1 MKINLSDHFTYGK
14 LFRFTLPSIA
24 MMLFTSIYGVVDG
37 YFVSNFAGSDPFT
50 AINLIMPFLMVLGT
64 IGFMFGAGGS
74 ALIGKTLGEGDG
86 ERASR
91 IFSLLVYFSFSLAVV
106 IAALGI
112 IFIRPVAVFLGAD
125 DTLLNYCVTYGRI
138 ILCALPFFVMQMEFQ
153 SFFIV
158 AEKPQLGL
166 FVTLA
171 AGFTNMILDALLVGV
186 FKGGLVGAA
195 VATAVS
201 QAVGGTI
208 PLIYFA
214 LKNSS
219 LLRFT
224 KTKFDGGAL
233 IRTVTNGAS
242 EFMSNISMSLVGMLY
257 NFQLLKYAGNN
268 GVAAYGVIMY
278 VSFIFAAMF
287 IGYSVGTAPIVSFH
301 FGAGNHEELRSLRRK
316 SMLIVGIASLAMTSA
331 SLLLASPLS
340 KLYVGYDAELFDLT
354 RSGFLIFSFA
364 FLFMGYAIWSSGFFT
379 ALNDGITSAIISFMR
394 TVVFQIAAVIILPI
408 FFDVDGIWW
417 SIVAA
422 ELMAV
427 FSAGIFLIAKRH
439 KFKY

>member
-24 MMLFTSIYGVVDG
+24 MMIFTSIYGVVDG

-91 IFSLLVYFSFSLAVV
+91 IFSLVVYFSFSLAVV
-106 IAALGI
+106 IAVIGMIL
-112 IFIRPVAVFLGAD
+112 IRPVSLFLGAD
-125 DTLLNYCVTYGRI
+125 DTLIGYCVTYGII

-186 FKGGLVGAA
+186 FRAGLVGAA
-195 VATAVS
+195 IATALS
-201 QAVGGTI
+201 QAVGGII

-214 LKNSS
+214 AKNSS
-219 LLRFT
+219 RIRFT
-224 KTKFDGGAL
+224 RTNFDGRAL
-233 IRTVTNGAS
+233 LRTVTNGAS

-257 NFQLLKYAGNN
+257 NFQLIKYAGNN

-301 FGAGNHEELRSLRRK
+301 YGAGNHGELRSLRRK
-316 SMLIVGIASLAMTSA
+316 SMLIVGISSIIMTIASI
-331 SLLLASPLS
+331 LLAAPLS
-340 KLYVGYDAELFDLT
+340 KLYVGYDTELYNLT
-354 RSGFLIFSFA
+354 RGGFFIFSFA

-379 ALNDGITSAIISFMR
+379 ALNDGITSAIISFLR

-408 FFDVDGIWW
+408 ILGVDGIWW
-417 SIVAA
+417 SIVVA
-422 ELMAV
+422 EFMAV
-427 FSAGIFLIAKRH
+427 FSAGIFLIAKRRR
-439 KFKY
+439 FKY

>member
-1 MKINLSDHFTYGK
+1 MKINLSDHFTFGK
-14 LFRFTLPSIA
+14 LFKFTLPSIA
-24 MMLFTSIYGVVDG
+24 MMLFSSIYGVVDG

-74 ALIGKTLGEGDG
+74 ALIGKTLGEGNP

-91 IFSLLVYFSFSLAVV
+91 IFSLLVYFSFSLSVIIAV
-106 IAALGI
+106 LGM

-125 DTLLNYCVTYGRI
+125 DTLLNYCVAYGRI

-158 AEKPQLGL
+158 AERPQLGL

-171 AGFTNMILDALLVGV
+171 AGFTNMILDALLVGL
-186 FKGGLVGAA
+186 FSFGLVGAA
-195 VATAVS
+195 IATAFS

-214 LKNSS
+214 TKNSS

-224 KTKFDGGAL
+224 KTKFDGKAL
-233 IRTVTNGAS
+233 LRTVTNGAS

-278 VSFIFAAMF
+278 VSFIFVAMF

-301 FGAGNHEELRSLRRK
+301 YGAGNHYELRALRRK
-316 SMLIVGIASLAMTSA
+316 SMLIVGVASAVMTCS
-331 SLLLASPLS
+331 SILLASPLS
-340 KLYVGYDAELFDLT
+340 KLYVGYDAELFNLT
-354 RSGFLIFSFA
+354 RGGFFIFSFA

-379 ALNDGITSAIISFMR
+379 ALNDGITSAIISFLR
-394 TVVFQIAAVIILPI
+394 TVVFQVAAVIILPLY
-408 FFDVDGIWW
+408 FDVDGIWW

-422 ELMAV
+422 ECMAV
-427 FSAGIFLIAKRH
+427 ITAGIFLIIKRR